1 MIAFEEEEEGGSGA
15 PAWMATFADLMSLL
29 LCFFVLL
36 LSFSVMDAEKY
47 KQIAG
52 SMKLAFGVQ
61 RQIKMEDIPKGTSI
75 IAQEFSPGPTEPTI
89 METVQQQTQEEEK
102 SDLSVGET
110 EADVDGDAREIEE
123 KVEQLL
129 AETEAD
135 AQKLKEVLADEIE
148 KGNVA
153 VDTEGRTITVR
164 ISERASFPSG
174 SDRVN
179 AEFLPIMERVSAALG
194 EIRGSIT
201 IEGHT
206 DDIPI
211 NTPTMRSNW
220 ELSAK
225 RALSVAH
232 ALLKR
237 GDVDE
242 KRLVI
247 SGFADARPRQP
258 NDTPQGRAANRRVEI
273 VIRQPVLDEEGN
285 EVEVS
290 PGVTRF
296 EALNVV
302 DAGAFPATEDT
313 AAPPRAT
320 DSAAPPQDPNDS
332 PPPR

>member
-1 MIAFEEEEEGGSGA
+1 MEIEEEDEGRAGA
-15 PAWMATFADLMSLL
+15 PPWMATFADLMSLL

-52 SMKLAFGVQ
+52 SMKEAFGVQ
-61 RQIKMEDIPKGTSI
+61 RQVDVQDSPRGTSI
-75 IAQEFSPGPTEPTI
+75 IAQEFSPGRTEPTVI
-89 METVQQQTQEEEK
+89 ETVQQITEEEEK
-102 SDLSVGET
+102 ADLSVGDV
-110 EADVDGDAREIEE
+110 EAEEDGDARAIER
-123 KVEQLL
+123 KVAELL

-135 AQKLKEVLADEIE
+135 AAKLRAVLADEIE

-153 VDTEGRTITVR
+153 VETEGRTISVR

-174 SDRVN
+174 SAQVN
-179 AEFLPIMERVSAALG
+179 AEFIPILDRVSLALG
-194 EIRGSIT
+194 DIRGSIT

-206 DDIPI
+206 DNVPI
-211 NTPTMRSNW
+211 NTPAMRSNW

-232 ALLKR
+232 GLLTR
-237 GDVDE
+237 SEVDE

-247 SGFADARPRQP
+247 SGYADARPRQP
-258 NDTPQGRAANRRVEI
+258 NDSAQGRAANRRVEI

-285 EVEVS
+285 EVEVV

-296 EALNVV
+296 DALNVI
-302 DAGAFPATEDT
+302 DAGAFPATEET
-313 AAPPRAT
+313 AAPRGQA
-320 DSAAPPQDPNDS
+320 DAEG
-332 PPPR
+332 